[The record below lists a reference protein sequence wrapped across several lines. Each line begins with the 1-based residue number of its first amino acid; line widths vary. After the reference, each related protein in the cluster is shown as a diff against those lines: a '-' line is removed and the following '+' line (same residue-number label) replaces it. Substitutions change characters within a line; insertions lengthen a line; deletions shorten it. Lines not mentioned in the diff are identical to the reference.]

1 MTNSLKKYLT
11 MNKGQSIDSFINE
24 YITKNVNDL
33 NDNNIDIVKDLL
45 MLELEKK
52 IDIVLKQR
60 IKSDKI
66 IKELKQS

>member
-11 MNKGQSIDSFINE
+11 LNKEQSIDSFINE
-24 YITKNVNDL
+24 YVTKNFNDL

-45 MLELEKK
+45 MLEIEKK

>member
-11 MNKGQSIDSFINE
+11 LNKEQSIDSFINE
-24 YITKNVNDL
+24 YVTKNFNDL

-45 MLELEKK
+45 MLEIEKK

-60 IKSDKI
+60 IKSDKV
-66 IKELKQS
+66 IKELLS